1 MMLRALSSLILIL
14 GVTASRGD
22 VYRVRNANDSGDS
35 SLRWAIEQAN
45 GHVGRDKILFAPG
58 MSGQTIM
65 PLTKLPAIADAQ
77 TIIDADIN
85 GDGIPDVALNG
96 KQAGIA
102 YGLQIQANRCTVAGL
117 AVTNFPAYGVMLIGA
132 SSCTIRSCHLGVN
145 LAGTTRRPNALA
157 QVLLYQAHNNLIGG
171 SAATDRNIIAGGKG
185 DEDAGVRV
193 SDSND
198 NTISGNYF
206 GIQRDGSSVL
216 NLWDNTLLDFGVR
229 LEADNADSTGNTVGG
244 TLPGEAN
251 VFAGVRAGVYLDG
264 ASDNTVQGNL
274 FGLAP
279 NGNRLLGRLAIGVY
293 AHHSAHH
300 NLIGGTV
307 PGARNVFAGCE
318 SAGVGFGGVGTQAN
332 RVQGNYFGTNTAGT
346 RTRPNGTG
354 VDMTGGAGRN
364 IIGGGTEAAGNYF
377 VQHDPDDQGMG
388 VRIGYVGEG
397 SLVSHNTF
405 GALPNGDPV
414 PAPKWD
420 AVFVGGVRATVTHNN
435 IGRARRGVWVYSI
448 GADARIYGNR
458 FHHCQDA
465 VLISESAVCRLGNLG
480 NSTTDDDGGNYFRPS
495 NDCHIR
501 NLTPL
506 VVKAEGNNFGTTVR
520 SEINAKIHDRRDDG
534 TRGRVDFS
542 PLMGGVLPTG
552 LADGVLAISNTAAL
566 PTVTGAQ
573 IVFSLSTPATV
584 TATVRNIAGR
594 PVRML
599 CTARPCEAA
608 TNTLLWSA
616 ESDAGLRVP
625 NGLYLIEIAARAA
638 DGTQARALTQVR
650 IDR

>member
-1 MMLRALSSLILIL
+1 MMPRALLLL
-14 GVTASRGD
+14 VAMLAVTTGQAD
-22 VYRVRNANDSGDS
+22 VYRVRNANDSGDY

-45 GHVGRDKILFAPG
+45 GHVGRDKILFAPAMAG
-58 MSGQTIM
+58 KTIL

-77 TIIDADIN
+77 TIVNADID

-96 KQAGIA
+96 RRAGIA

-117 AVTNFPAYGVMLIGA
+117 AVTNFSAYGVMLMVA
-132 SSCTIRSCHLGVN
+132 SNCTLRSCHLGVN

-157 QVLLYQAHNNLIGG
+157 QVLLYQAHSNLIGG
-171 SAATDRNIIAGGKG
+171 SAATDRNIIAGGKS

-206 GIQRDGSSVL
+206 GIKRDGLSVL
-216 NLWDNTLLDFGVR
+216 NLWDNTVTDFGVR
-229 LEADNADSTGNTVGG
+229 LEADNADCTGNTVGG
-244 TLPGEAN
+244 TQTGEGN
-251 VFAGVRAGVYLDG
+251 VFAGVGAGVYLDG
-264 ASDNTVQGNL
+264 ASDCTVQGNL
-274 FGLAP
+274 FGLASD
-279 NGNRLLGRLAIGVY
+279 GNRLLARMLIGVY

-300 NLIGGTV
+300 NWIGGTGA
-307 PGARNVFAGCE
+307 GARNVFAGCE
-318 SAGVGFGGVGTQAN
+318 SAAVGFGGAGTQAN
-332 RVQGNYFGTNTAGT
+332 RVQGNYFGMNAAGT
-346 RTRPNGTG
+346 RTRRSGTG

-364 IIGGGTEAAGNYF
+364 IVGGGTEAAGNYF
-377 VQHDPDDQGMG
+377 VQHDPDDQGTG

-405 GALPNGDPV
+405 GVLPNGDPV

-420 AVFVGGVRATVTHNN
+420 AIFVGGVRATVTHNN
-435 IGRARRGVWVYSI
+435 IGRARRGVWAYSF
-448 GADARIYGNR
+448 GADARVYGNR

-465 VLISESAVCRLGNLG
+465 VLISETAVCRLGNLN
-480 NSTTDDDGGNYFRPS
+480 NSSTDDDGGNYFRPS

-520 SEINAKIHDRRDDG
+520 SEINAKIHDKRDDG

-552 LADGVLAISNTAAL
+552 LPDGVLAISSATTL
-566 PTVTGAQ
+566 PTPIGAQ
-573 IVFSLSTPATV
+573 IVFRLSTPAAV

-594 PVRML
+594 PVRTL
-599 CTARPCEAA
+599 CVARACEAH
-608 TNTLLWSA
+608 TNTLVWNA
-616 ESDAGLRVP
+616 ESDTGLRVP
-625 NGLYLIEIAARAA
+625 NGLYLVEIAAQAP
-638 DGTQARALTQVR
+638 DGTQARALAQVM